1 MRRIQRVPIFK
12 LHSNSLYVRLK
23 ANNPP
28 LPAAAKDPRPFPR
41 WWWQQHYGLG
51 RPEQWRMVRALDLVK
66 DLCLD
71 LQAMRTTLLSNFHK
85 KNVKATHNR
94 MFVAVLMY
102 RREKNMNAP
111 GWFGHVWPPIIICFE
126 AATLSSSRRMI
137 NLSPIDFGDIILH
150 FKSGPFPRPCQCHQP
165 LARQKRKISS
175 AASGVWLP
183 KHVGSRMG

>member
-1 MRRIQRVPIFK
+1 MLPIWLSSAKKHCHKHPNPTSFK
-12 LHSNSLYVRLK
+12 FLCHFTMKPTLRSRK
-23 ANNPP
+23 NPP

-102 RREKNMNAP
+102 RRYKNMNAP
-111 GWFGHVWPPIIICFE
+111 CWFGHVWPPITICFE
-126 AATLSSSRRMI
+126 AWQNTPSVCNFQFQSQ
-137 NLSPIDFGDIILH
+137 DD
-150 FKSGPFPRPCQCHQP
+150 
-165 LARQKRKISS
+165 
-175 AASGVWLP
+175 
-183 KHVGSRMG
+183 